1 MNNTVNE
8 SKDQS
13 SMQKKRVVKKKKV
26 DPKKTVHDMLQAI
39 NGIRT
44 NPVEYSKKILELT
57 DFIKV
62 EDNKVIFDKGTR
74 VGLNR
79 GINHF
84 KTIAEQ
90 ISERAPENPL
100 ELKEDLCV
108 PIPENFD
115 LKDKQWQEG
124 ILKSLKIDNE
134 DKYSFYAV
142 NIDVGSE
149 HPETSLLLQVV
160 DDNKIFNGKRRDNI
174 MNENFKYVGIT
185 YAKQK
190 TRSIWLLIFAQ

>member
-1 MNNTVNE
+1 
-8 SKDQS
+8 
-13 SMQKKRVVKKKKV
+13 
-26 DPKKTVHDMLQAI
+26 MLEAI

-44 NPVEYSKKILELT
+44 NPVEYSNKILELT

-74 VGLNR
+74 VGLYR
-79 GINHF
+79 GADHF
-84 KTIAEQ
+84 KAIATQVAER
-90 ISERAPENPL
+90 SETNAL
-100 ELKEDLCV
+100 ELKEELCV
-108 PIPENFD
+108 SIPDNFD
-115 LKDKQWQEG
+115 LKDKQWQES

-134 DKYSFYAV
+134 DKYSFYSV

-160 DDNKIFNGKRRDNI
+160 DDNKTFNGKRRDNI
-174 MNENFKYVGIT
+174 LNPNFKYVGIT
-185 YAKQK
+185 YVKQK

>member
-1 MNNTVNE
+1 MFE
-8 SKDQS
+8 
-13 SMQKKRVVKKKKV
+13 
-26 DPKKTVHDMLQAI
+26 AI

-44 NPVEYSKKILELT
+44 NPVEYSQKILELT

-62 EDNKVIFDKGTR
+62 EDQKVIFDRGTR

-79 GINHF
+79 GVDHF
-84 KTIAEQ
+84 KAIAGQ
-90 ISERAPENPL
+90 VSERAATSPL
-100 ELKEDLCV
+100 ELKEELCV

-134 DKYSFYAV
+134 DKFSFYAV

-149 HPETSLLLQVV
+149 HPETSLLLQIV

-174 MNENFKYVGIT
+174 LNSNFKYVGIT

-190 TRSIWLLIFAQ
+190 SRSIWLIIFAQ